1 MLRNVRRHPFRL
13 LLRLAWLGI
22 EFLLAACAWLFSG
35 RHGQSRWLHRHA
47 IRIGRVVRLR
57 VHSLGRPPSGGFLV
71 ANHLSYLDILVLGSC
86 TPCRFV
92 AKREV
97 RGWPVL
103 GPLATMAG
111 TIYVNRESRAD
122 IRPTT
127 GKMRRAVSDGA
138 LVILFPEGTSSDG
151 SDVLPFKSSLL
162 APLAQEAAVGA
173 AHLSYTLRD
182 GSVTDEICYWR
193 DMTLLPHLL
202 NLLTKDEVTATVR
215 FGRMDTRG
223 DDRKT
228 LARRLRDEVKAL
240 GSAATAEQ

>member
-71 ANHLSYLDILVLGSC
+71 ANHL
-86 TPCRFV
+86 